1 MKCKYLFLFSALTL
15 ASCGLDHDAINEQ
28 IYQES
33 VKNNAEQKLGVTID
47 PNHTWSSVTKSSISI
62 TADAPL
68 IDIQKVRILTES
80 PFFNDNAEFLAEAEV
95 TKGQTIT
102 MDFDI
107 PKHLDR
113 LIAACVDSKG
123 NYYIKG
129 FNPGEKSVSFA
140 KPFRART
147 RGAAGVPD
155 LSGVRLDAE
164 NSIQSYNSKRA
175 KSNTGSWKDSGWED
189 DRLWQPTGTVNGW
202 TMNESTIYTDAD
214 AITEE
219 ERQELVDIF
228 SSCLYRDDKKGY
240 NGRRDNLPLIRE
252 GNAVKFFNNH
262 LVTDGK
268 NPITLIPVQLAST
281 DAVICD
287 IYYYYF
293 NPEDVIASGM
303 SEADYIKRLPKFK
316 AIDLSVERSAF
327 SAQTGIG
334 TTVRDENFL
343 RVHEYLLPY
352 YGEAS
357 EFTPRPSTL
366 KSHGYT
372 TNGNFYRIYNYSGY
386 SKAKPTPIP
395 ASNHYIT
402 YADKQETLKGE
413 YTDNIEDQLWQVFTN
428 AEDNTMMLY
437 NVGSGKFFWWNNGDY
452 VEFKDITENSLK
464 NYTVYI
470 TDGAKN
476 PYAFDDITKQKVF
489 ILSSAQN
496 NFIKALI
503 DTGRTLLFKGGT
515 NISGDY
521 RTAREWTFEDYTDSY
536 KGSAK
541 PISDFELPLE
551 KFPAELT
558 ASPSTTPSAT
568 IPAGYKLGF
577 MIRKE
582 LAGDKGG
589 CLYGYGELNREI
601 NTYGQFKSAL
611 DNFSMEL
618 NDPRIAM
625 FNANG
630 KTYLCFEEGS
640 DAQYSDVIVELGGT
654 ATSKITKQ
662 DASGLI
668 ENVQEYLQSNTDR
681 GCGFYY
687 FDAEPEVQ
695 GLSYTMCFEDRP
707 READFDMNDVVIQA
721 KLIDSK
727 TVQVILVACGAQD
740 RLILQIPGS
749 KLFNNTEIHNL
760 FGLAG
765 NEYYANTEI
774 NGLKINHGIFE
785 NIETNLKIEEF
796 LKTVSLKNLDMDDV
810 ISFQKQG
817 EYPRA
822 IIVPSPFDYPR
833 EKTSIMD
840 AYPGFLEW
848 VKNMNESENWYYMNS
863 QADKIFPNLFKK

>member
-1 MKCKYLFLFSALTL
+1 MKCKYLFLLSAAILV
-15 ASCGLDHDAINEQ
+15 SCGMDHDAINEQ
-28 IYQES
+28 IYRES
-33 VKNNAEQKLGVTID
+33 VKNNAEQKLGVTVD
-47 PNHTWSSVTKSSISI
+47 PNHTWSSVTKSTINI

-102 MDFDI
+102 LNFDI

-164 NSIQSYNSKRA
+164 NSIESYNAKRT
-175 KSNTGSWKDSGWED
+175 KSNTGSWKDSGWEN
-189 DRLWQPTGTVNGW
+189 DRLWLPTGTVNGW

-240 NGRRDNLPLIRE
+240 NGRRDNLTLIRE

-281 DAVICD
+281 DAAICD

-293 NPEDVIASGM
+293 KPEDVTSSGL
-303 SEADYIKRLPKFK
+303 SEADYIKTLPKFK

-357 EFTPRPSTL
+357 EYEPVTQMLSQQ
-366 KSHGYT
+366 GYT
-372 TNGNFYRIYNYSGY
+372 TDGKFYRIHNASEGKNNYFTYGGSGE
-386 SKAKPTPIP
+386 
-395 ASNHYIT
+395 N
-402 YADKQETLKGE
+402 LKDA
-413 YTDNIEDQLWQVFTN
+413 YTENVEHQLWQVFTN
-428 AEDNTMMLY
+428 DNDPNDVKVMLY
-437 NVGSGKFFWWNNGDY
+437 NVYAKQFMFYQNGG
-452 VEFKDITENSLK
+452 ENKTISLKDIDTKDLTKFNFRICDPNGKQTDSRTNIYIFATTSNCLK
-464 NYTVYI
+464 SVSGICLGNGGTKNTGSFLQTRLWSFEEYT
-470 TDGAKN
+470 G
-476 PYAFDDITKQKVF
+476 
-489 ILSSAQN
+489 SSAVAINDFQLPAKY
-496 NFIKALI
+496 FP
-503 DTGRTLLFKGGT
+503 TSVST
-515 NISGDY
+515 NHS
-521 RTAREWTFEDYTDSY
+521 
-536 KGSAK
+536 
-541 PISDFELPLE
+541 
-551 KFPAELT
+551 T
-558 ASPSTTPSAT
+558 ASA
-568 IPAGYKLGF
+568 IFGQGYKIGF
-577 MIRKE
+577 LIRKE
-582 LAGDKGG
+582 LANNSGG
-589 CLYGYGELNREI
+589 CLYGYGELNRQI
-601 NTYGQFKSAL
+601 NTYGQFKSAIEH
-611 DNFSMEL
+611 FSMEL

-640 DAQYSDVIVELGGT
+640 DTQYSDVIVELGGT
-654 ATSKITKQ
+654 ATSKIKKQ

-668 ENVQEYLQSNTDR
+668 ENVEEYLESNTDK

-687 FDAEPEVQ
+687 FDAEPEVI
-695 GLSYTMCFEDRP
+695 GTAYTLCFEDRP

-721 KLIDSK
+721 RIIDSN

-740 RLILQIPGS
+740 RLLLQIPGS
-749 KLFNNTEIHNL
+749 KLFNNTEVHNL
-760 FGLAG
+760 FGLYG
-765 NEYYANTEI
+765 DQYFVNTVVG
-774 NGLKINHGIFE
+774 GLEKSYGIYE
-785 NIETNLKIEEF
+785 NISTGLGLEEF
-796 LKTVSLKNLDMDDV
+796 LQTISIKNLDLNET
-810 ISFQKQG
+810 IGFQKQG
-817 EYPRA
+817 EYPQA
-822 IIVPSPFDYPR
+822 IIVPSPFDYPQ
-833 EKTSIMD
+833 EKASIME
-840 AYPGFLEW
+840 AYPDFLDW
-848 VKNMNESENWYYMNS
+848 VENMNKSGDWYTLNRE
-863 QADKIFPNLFKK
+863 ANKIFPNLFRKK

>member
-1 MKCKYLFLFSALTL
+1 MKCKYLFLFSALAL

-155 LSGVRLDAE
+155 LSGVVLNFD
-164 NSIQSYNSKRA
+164 NSIPSFNAERTISANKGNSYA
-175 KSNTGSWKDSGWED
+175 SWKDSKWEN
-189 DRLWQPTGTVNGW
+189 DRLWNPTGAVSGW
-202 TMNESTIYTDAD
+202 TMDNSTIFTSTD
-214 AITEE
+214 AITDEE
-219 ERQELVDIF
+219 KEELLDIF
-228 SSCLYRDDKKGY
+228 NACLYRDDKQGY
-240 NGRRDNLPLIRE
+240 KGRRNNLPLIRE

-281 DAVICD
+281 EAKDCD
-287 IYYYYF
+287 IYYYYYKQ
-293 NPEDVIASGM
+293 EDIPSGM
-303 SEADYIKRLPKFK
+303 SEADYIKSLPKFK
-316 AIDLSVERSAF
+316 AIDLGLERSTF
-327 SAQTGIG
+327 SAATGIADNA
-334 TTVRDENFL
+334 RDENFL
-343 RVHEYLLPY
+343 RFHEYLLPY

-357 EFTPRPSTL
+357 EFESIPSTL
-366 KSHGYT
+366 SQQGYT
-372 TNGNFYRIYNYSGY
+372 TNGKLYRIRNFSDN
-386 SKAKPTPIP
+386 KD
-395 ASNHYIT
+395 HYIT
-402 YADKQETLKGE
+402 NADKDHTLKDA
-413 YTDNIEDQLWQVFTN
+413 YTQNIEDQLWQMFTN
-428 AEDNTMMLY
+428 SNGCVMFY
-437 NVGSGKFFWWNNGDY
+437 NIGAKKFLWCNNGRPEVIDINS
-452 VEFKDITENSLK
+452 KDLK
-464 NYTVYI
+464 WFNFHI
-470 TDGAKN
+470 TDGNRNATDSRTKVYIYTNDFKN
-476 PYAFDDITKQKVF
+476 CLKSDAGTRLGIGGQTK
-489 ILSSAQN
+489 N
-496 NFIKALI
+496 
-503 DTGRTLLFKGGT
+503 G
-515 NISGDY
+515 Y
-521 RTAREWTFEDYTDSY
+521 REWTFEEYDGTATAVTDV
-536 KGSAK
+536 
-541 PISDFELPLE
+541 ELPTQYFS
-551 KFPAELT
+551 KIV
-558 ASPSTTPSAT
+558 PSTHSTAK
-568 IPAGYKLGF
+568 AVFGEGYRIGF
-577 MIRKE
+577 LIRKDISN
-582 LAGDKGG
+582 DKKG

-601 NTYGQFKSAL
+601 NTYGQFKSAIS
-611 DNFSMEL
+611 DYSMEL

-668 ENVQEYLQSNTDR
+668 ENVQEYLQSNE
-681 GCGFYY
+681 GCGTYS
-687 FDAEPEVQ
+687 FDSEPAVQ
-695 GLSYTMCFEDRP
+695 GTAYTMCFEDRP

-721 KLIDSK
+721 RLIDSK
-727 TVQVILVACGAQD
+727 TVQIILVACGAQD

-774 NGLKINHGIFE
+774 NGRRIDYGIFE
-785 NIETNLKIEEF
+785 NIETDLSLEEF
-796 LKTVSLKNLDMDDV
+796 LKKISLKNLDMDDV

-833 EKTSIMD
+833 EKTSIME
-840 AYPGFLEW
+840 AYPDFLDW
-848 VKNMNESENWYYMNS
+848 VGNMNQSGDWYNLNS
-863 QADKIFPNLFKK
+863 VAEKIFPNLFKKK

>member
-1 MKCKYLFLFSALTL
+1 M
-15 ASCGLDHDAINEQ
+15 DRDAFNEQ

-33 VKNNAEQKLGVTID
+33 VKNNAAQKLGVTID

-68 IDIQKVRILTES
+68 IDIQKVRILSES

-140 KPFRART
+140 KTFRART

-164 NSIQSYNSKRA
+164 NSFVSFNADRTIQANNGK
-175 KSNTGSWKDSGWED
+175 KDFNSWKNSGWEN
-189 DRLWQPTGTVNGW
+189 DRLWLPTGTVNGW
-202 TMNESTIYTDAD
+202 TMNQSTIYTDVD

-219 ERQELVDIF
+219 ERLELVDIF
-228 SSCLYRDDKKGY
+228 SSSLYRDDENGHD
-240 NGRRDNLPLIRE
+240 GRRDNLPLIRE

-262 LVTDGK
+262 LETDGK

-281 DAVICD
+281 DATICD

-293 NPEDVIASGM
+293 KSEDAPSDL
-303 SEADYIKRLPKFK
+303 ADYIKSLPKYK
-316 AIDLSVERSAF
+316 AIDLNVERSAF
-327 SAQTGIG
+327 SAQTGIK
-334 TTVRDENFL
+334 TNVRDENFL

-352 YGEAS
+352 YGDVS
-357 EFTPRPSTL
+357 EFTPQPSTL
-366 KSHGYT
+366 KTYGYT

-386 SKAKPTPIP
+386 NKAKPEPIP

-402 YADKQETLKGE
+402 YADKLETLKGE
-413 YTDNIEDQLWQVFTN
+413 YTDNIEDQLWQIFTN
-428 AEDNTMMLY
+428 AKDNAMILY

-452 VEFKDITENSLK
+452 VEFKDITESSLN

-470 TDGAKN
+470 TNGAKN

-489 ILSSAQN
+489 ILSSAKN

-521 RTAREWTFEDYTDSY
+521 ITAREWTFEDYTDSY

-541 PISDFELPLE
+541 PIYDFELPLE
-551 KFPAELT
+551 HFPAERT
-558 ASPSTTPSAT
+558 APPSTTPSAT
-568 IPAGYKLGF
+568 FPAGYKIGF

-582 LAGDKGG
+582 VSGGKGG
-589 CLYGYGELNREI
+589 CLYGYGELNRQI
-601 NTYGQFKSAL
+601 NTFGQFKSAIT
-611 DNFSMEL
+611 DYSMKE

-668 ENVQEYLQSNTDR
+668 ENVQEYLQSNE
-681 GCGFYY
+681 GCGTYS
-687 FDAEPEVQ
+687 FDSEPAVQ
-695 GLSYTMCFEDRP
+695 GTAYTMCFEDRP

-721 KLIDSK
+721 RIIDSN

-749 KLFNNTEIHNL
+749 RLFNNTEIHNL
-760 FGLAG
+760 FGLSG
-765 NEYYANTEI
+765 NQYYANTQI
-774 NGLKINHGIFE
+774 NGLQINYGIFE
-785 NIETNLKIEEF
+785 NINTELSLEEF
-796 LKTVSLKNLDMDDV
+796 LKTISLKNLDMDDV

-822 IIVPSPFDYPR
+822 IIVPSPFDYPQ
-833 EKTSIMD
+833 EKTSIME
-840 AYPGFLEW
+840 AYPDFLKW
-848 VKNMNESENWYYMNS
+848 VQNMNVSGNWYAMERDA
-863 QADKIFPNLFKK
+863 QKIFPNLFKKK